1 MRMWRKKRKGHGH
14 AYGGPVK
21 HLSIK
26 EYFDKKANETNTRRD
41 FDQPEA
47 PQKRKTYRITYI
59 YALCDP
65 ETGTA
70 RYVGKSNYPQ
80 RRYQQHIE
88 DSHGA
93 KAHWIKHLVDKGTP
107 PVLKILEECR
117 YEEWESRERHW
128 IRELKRTQELFNKT
142 AGGDQSFKYDIGIPR
157 RDTPE
162 SSAPQ

>member
-1 MRMWRKKRKGHGH
+1 MGKHGKKNSKYGGG
-14 AYGGPVK
+14 YGGPVK

-65 ETGTA
+65 VTGTA
-70 RYVGKSNYPQ
+70 RYVGKSNYPE
-80 RRYQQHIE
+80 RRLQQHIE
-88 DSHGA
+88 GTQGA
-93 KAHWIKHLVDKGTP
+93 KAQWIKYLIANGTM

-117 YEEWESRERHW
+117 YEEWESRERYW
-128 IRELKRTQELFNKT
+128 IRELKKTQALFNLT
-142 AGGDQSFKYDIGIPR
+142 AGGDQSSQYDTGIPM
-157 RDTPE
+157 RDTPR
-162 SSAPQ
+162 SSVP